1 MIGFSGSQ
9 IFGVELPDTGGR
21 FVLKRFHAATSPEH
35 AAFVH
40 GLVRHLH
47 GECGTQVAEV
57 MPALDGQT
65 VVRDAEGGLWELSRF
80 MPGVAVPCPTP
91 SQAAAAA
98 AALGGLHRAAAS
110 LPGKP
115 PRVDVSPGCERRIA
129 QARRLVASPWKVR
142 RDAWTH
148 AARDRML
155 PEAFGA
161 LDARVVKAI
170 EICNACGGDACI
182 ARVATSR
189 PARCVLQPVL
199 RDVWYEHVLLA
210 NPHSDDVT
218 AIIDLHAAGIESPAA
233 DLARLIGSWDSP
245 GGGESLSLHERWP
258 GAIAAY
264 DRVRPLSDEDFE
276 RISFF
281 HATGVVL
288 GLDNWFRWTL
298 EEHRAFPDEGRMLDR
313 IDRLLAALPGV
324 LALAG
329 SAAGNVD

>member
-1 MIGFSGSQ
+1 
-9 IFGVELPDTGGR
+9 
-21 FVLKRFHAATSPEH
+21 
-35 AAFVH
+35 
-40 GLVRHLH
+40 
-47 GECGTQVAEV
+47 
-57 MPALDGQT
+57 
-65 VVRDAEGGLWELSRF
+65 
-80 MPGVAVPCPTP
+80 
-91 SQAAAAA
+91 
-98 AALGGLHRAAAS
+98 
-110 LPGKP
+110 
-115 PRVDVSPGCERRIA
+115 
-129 QARRLVASPWKVR
+129 
-142 RDAWTH
+142 
-148 AARDRML
+148 ML